1 VADTIGLSIMMSKP
15 TRLQVRKKL
24 MEALGM
30 GEYDIEIMWG
40 ENGVQFAKWDTG
52 LRGYG
57 WIKNIS
63 GVDLAKD
70 DRVLCYL
77 NLLNRR
83 AGK

>member
-1 VADTIGLSIMMSKP
+1 MKYEYMFVGRKP

-63 GVDLAKD
+63 GADLAKD
-70 DRVLCYL
+70 GRVLCYL
-77 NLLNRR
+77 DLLNRR